1 MFDTLEVLQLSQAM
15 ARHAGA
21 RQAVAARNLAH
32 ADTPGYKARDLPA
45 FPQLVR
51 QEAAQF
57 GLRATR
63 DSHLAGAR
71 PEARSGAGV
80 ESVEDEG
87 AVSDPNG
94 NSISLET
101 EMLRA
106 VDIRRQ
112 HDKALAVYRASLN
125 ILRSSLGRQ

>member
-1 MFDTLEVLQLSQAM
+1 MFDNLEVLQLSQAM

-21 RQAVAARNLAH
+21 RQAIAAGNLAH
-32 ADTPGYKARDLPA
+32 ADTPGHKARDLTP
-45 FPQLVR
+45 FPQLVL
-51 QEAAQF
+51 QDQASF

-71 PEARSGAGV
+71 HGGAY
-80 ESVEDEG
+80 EPVEDEG

>member
-1 MFDTLEVLQLSQAM
+1 MFDNLEVLQMSQAM

-21 RQAVAARNLAH
+21 RQAIAARNLAH
-32 ADTPGYKARDLPA
+32 ADTPGYKARDLVA
-45 FPQLVR
+45 FPQLVL
-51 QEAAQF
+51 QQQAQF

-63 DSHLAGAR
+63 DNHLSGAR
-71 PEARSGAGV
+71 AEGAAAP
-80 ESVEDEG
+80 VEDPG
-87 AVSDPNG
+87 AISDPNG

>member
-32 ADTPGYKARDLPA
+32 ADTPGYKARDLTG
-45 FPQLVR
+45 FPELALR
-51 QEAAQF
+51 ETAHF

-63 DSHLAGAR
+63 DSHLSGAR
-71 PEARSGAGV
+71 SSAMPEP
-80 ESVEDEG
+80 VEDAG